1 MRKKLRSARG
11 ETLIEVLCAILV
23 GSLSVALLF
32 SMVVASGKMDRNA
45 READKNFVA
54 SLNAAEGRAKV
65 KNEAGADVD
74 PPVADDAKVT
84 VWNTADMIAHPG
96 DKSFEANPPVKF
108 YGGKGAISYALDAPG
123 GSPP

>member
-32 SMVVASGKMDRNA
+32 SMVAASGKMDRNA
-45 READKNFVA
+45 READKNFIA
-54 SLNAAEGRAKV
+54 SLNGAEGRADV
-65 KNEAGADVD
+65 MDEAGAVVA
-74 PPVADDAKVT
+74 PPVAGARVT
-84 VWNTADMIAHPG
+84 VRNTADP
-96 DKSFEANPPVKF
+96 DDDPYKANPTVEF